1 MIQQKSDYPEFDR
14 AREIGTVT
22 KQGVTMALNWLPLT
36 EYSSKYQVSISTL
49 RRRIKADEIK
59 YQLRDGRY
67 LIFDEPRAHRPS
79 QAAHVVPSLSEK
91 AAVEFQPAVKTFSN
105 INMNMGEKV
114 EMKSEAKSDEPILT
128 AANRLLSELKKAYT
142 QILQEKE
149 EQILSLKSEV
159 SDLKTLVRV
168 LESENQRLSH
178 RK

>member
-1 MIQQKSDYPEFDR
+1 
-14 AREIGTVT
+14 
-22 KQGVTMALNWLPLT
+22 MALNWLPLT

-79 QAAHVVPSLSEK
+79 QAAHVVPTLSEK
-91 AAVEFQPAVKTFSN
+91 AAVEFQPAVKTFSAMSM
-105 INMNMGEKV
+105 NMNVNSEKV
-114 EMKSEAKSDEPILT
+114 ETKSEAKSDEPILT